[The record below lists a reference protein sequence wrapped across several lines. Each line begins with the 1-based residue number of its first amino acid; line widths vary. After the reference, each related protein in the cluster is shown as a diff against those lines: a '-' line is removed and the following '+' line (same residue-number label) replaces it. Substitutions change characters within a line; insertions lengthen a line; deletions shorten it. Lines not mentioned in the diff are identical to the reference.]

1 MQQLE
6 FVAGGAFKSVQP
18 LWETAWHYLTKVIC
32 TYGPETKQFYSGK
45 IVLPKE
51 MNIHVHQESHE
62 RMYIAVLA

>member
-6 FVAGGAFKSVQP
+6 FVTGGAFKSVQQ

-32 TYGPETKQFYSGK
+32 TCGPKTKQFYSGK

-51 MNIHVHQESHE
+51 MNIHVHQESYE
-62 RMYIAVLA
+62 RMHIAVLS

>member
-6 FVAGGAFKSVQP
+6 SVACGAFKSVQP
-18 LWETAWHYLTKVIC
+18 LWETAWHYLTKGIC

-62 RMYIAVLA
+62 RMECT

>member
-18 LWETAWHYLTKVIC
+18 LWEPAWHYLTKVIC
-32 TYGPETKQFYSGK
+32 TYGPKTKQFYSEK

-51 MNIHVHQESHE
+51 MNIHVHQKSYE
-62 RMYIAVLA
+62 RMYIAVLS